1 MNPESP
7 DKDVYNVAG
16 PKFWYFSNQPGKTV
30 HGFIHFL
37 SHYLLVNWLI
47 THGRGDFIERVKR
60 NFYVGG
66 IWADNYLY
74 TRKFATY
81 MNVTYYD
88 ASYVL
93 DFPLPALSTLR
104 QFSDV
109 GKSFLCC

>member
-1 MNPESP
+1 M
-7 DKDVYNVAG
+7 VFV
-16 PKFWYFSNQPGKTV
+16 
-30 HGFIHFL
+30 HFL
-37 SHYLLVNWLI
+37 SHYLLVKWLI
-47 THGRGDFIERVKR
+47 VVTHGRRYFIECVKR

-93 DFPLPALSTLR
+93 DFPLPPL
-104 QFSDV
+104 QPYVSDE
-109 GKSFLCC
+109 GISSRCC